1 MFFAAGERMKLLL
14 IGLEKLFSVV
24 TDGVRVVCPGVI
36 ETVDRGVVTSW
47 LAEEG
52 CMLKGGAGKGDV
64 NPLIVLVDALRGTS
78 RGGGVGSD
86 LSVTGFT
93 SSGVLPLLFARNHS
107 ITFFALLVLAAL
119 PTPGLTTS
127 GNLLFWCC

>member
-1 MFFAAGERMKLLL
+1 M
-14 IGLEKLFSVV
+14 
-24 TDGVRVVCPGVI
+24 VCPGVI
-36 ETVDRGVVTSW
+36 ETVDRDVASSW
-47 LAEEG
+47 LAEGVCTFNEEPG
-52 CMLKGGAGKGDV
+52 RGDV

-78 RGGGVGSD
+78 REGGVGSV
-86 LSVTGFT
+86 LSVTGFS
-93 SSGVLPLLFARNHS
+93 SSGALPLLFARNHS